1 MHRRTDPLLRVPR
14 LSASVQHGSV
24 TSTFDPVLAVR
35 LAALG
40 PLRARVDALLAWL
53 PPPAEAW
60 SGRAQSGFERDLIEL
75 RRQALAAGD
84 AIASAQALTGRELDD
99 G

>member
-1 MHRRTDPLLRVPR
+1 M
-14 LSASVQHGSV
+14 
-24 TSTFDPVLAVR
+24 TSTFDSLLAVR

-53 PPPAEAW
+53 PPPADAW
-60 SGRAQSGFERDLIEL
+60 SGRAQSGFEADLAEL

-84 AIASAQALTGRELDD
+84 AVASAQALTGREIDD